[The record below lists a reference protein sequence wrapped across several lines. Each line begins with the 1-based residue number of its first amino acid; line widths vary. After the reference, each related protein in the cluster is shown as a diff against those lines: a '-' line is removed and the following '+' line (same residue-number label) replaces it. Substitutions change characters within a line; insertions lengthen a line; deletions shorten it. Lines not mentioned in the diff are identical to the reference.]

1 MVSFSVIIPVYN
13 AESTL
18 KHCISSVL
26 EQEFQDYE
34 ILLIDDGSNDDSGV
48 ICDEFSNLDKR
59 IRVFHKQNG
68 GVSSARN
75 LGLKYA
81 KGRWITFIDADD
93 YVEQDFFPSDISR
106 DNSLVIM
113 NFKTTESEDY
123 TEYLKPGEIV
133 GKRQVKQFINDNLHF
148 DLLRCPWAKFFKRT
162 IIEDKHILFDERF
175 AIGEDTLFVMSY
187 LLYCR
192 NIQIES
198 GGLYRYYQR
207 PSEESFVRYRIDFDK
222 SVAYLDTFSKLYK
235 NLRCSNKTIVRVLYN
250 FYKGQTIDIDKP
262 EIYGKWLIHPTVV
275 RMLWLAYYKD
285 DPQNYIYYLKLWFQ
299 SVFLRKRFIKK
310 DRRTILCI

>member
-81 KGRWITFIDADD
+81 KGR
-93 YVEQDFFPSDISR
+93 
-106 DNSLVIM
+106 
-113 NFKTTESEDY
+113 
-123 TEYLKPGEIV
+123 
-133 GKRQVKQFINDNLHF
+133 
-148 DLLRCPWAKFFKRT
+148 
-162 IIEDKHILFDERF
+162 
-175 AIGEDTLFVMSY
+175 
-187 LLYCR
+187 
-192 NIQIES
+192 
-198 GGLYRYYQR
+198 
-207 PSEESFVRYRIDFDK
+207 
-222 SVAYLDTFSKLYK
+222 
-235 NLRCSNKTIVRVLYN
+235 
-250 FYKGQTIDIDKP
+250 
-262 EIYGKWLIHPTVV
+262 
-275 RMLWLAYYKD
+275 
-285 DPQNYIYYLKLWFQ
+285 
-299 SVFLRKRFIKK
+299 
-310 DRRTILCI
+310 